1 MEPKRTMIAS
11 VGHELDR
18 AWQGPKGARWDP
30 WGPCGVGGRSGPV
43 GTAVLPSNYISPFCL
58 PRKMG
63 RFRGADGVGRPDGAD
78 GCLLATK
85 RSDSSAERRICALE
99 DRSTLLG
106 HLNLV
111 EARLAPTTRLLLAAP
126 HPTPPSGGRRA
137 HDGRLRGQPSSAGR
151 LCGRRGCRPPVAA
164 GGRRPGPPRPAQTAL
179 LGRSATPGRA
189 AAASVVVGWGG
200 ACTRAAPRRG
210 WSGRCDAYGPS
221 GTRTDLRYRGVGQG
235 PAVQPQRGR
244 LPFPPL
250 FCKIFVHLVNRVCR

>member
-1 MEPKRTMIAS
+1 MGLR
-11 VGHELDR
+11 GLD
-18 AWQGPKGARWDP
+18 GTPGDP
-30 WGPCGVGGRSGPV
+30 VEWADALGQL
-43 GTAVLPSNYISPFCL
+43 AQPFCHRTIFR
-58 PRKMG
+58 PFAFRG
-63 RFRGADGVGRPDGAD
+63 RWVDLRGADGVGRPVWAG
-78 GCLLATK
+78 GLLLATK
-85 RSDSSAERRICALE
+85 RPDSGAERRICALE

-106 HLNLV
+106 HLSLV

-151 LCGRRGCRPPVAA
+151 LCGLRGCRPPVVA

-235 PAVQPQRGR
+235 PAVPPQRGR

-250 FCKIFVHLVNRVCR
+250 FWKIFVHLVYSQRV

>member
-1 MEPKRTMIAS
+1 MGSAGPLGLAAGRWPRNGRIA
-11 VGHELDR
+11 
-18 AWQGPKGARWDP
+18 A
-30 WGPCGVGGRSGPV
+30 RSGASARS
-43 GTAVLPSNYISPFCL
+43 GISRPS
-58 PRKMG
+58 
-63 RFRGADGVGRPDGAD
+63 
-78 GCLLATK
+78 LATL
-85 RSDSSAERRICALE
+85 AP
-99 DRSTLLG
+99 
-106 HLNLV
+106 V

-151 LCGRRGCRPPVAA
+151 LCGLRGCRPPVAA

-235 PAVQPQRGR
+235 PAVLPQRGR

-250 FCKIFVHLVNRVCR
+250 FCKIFVDLATPGR